1 MITKEMSEELVPV
14 LPESVRYLMDRGIK
28 PIVCG
33 EPIWDTLEGA
43 ARQKGYS
50 NEQVE
55 QMTAELA
62 LLLQKNAERTAVPRS
77 TGDRSVTAAH

>member
-1 MITKEMSEELVPV
+1 MIRRDISVEELVTI

-43 ARQKGYS
+43 ARPKGFSDERLDEMVRELSEFFQQKQ
-50 NEQVE
+50 NV
-55 QMTAELA
+55 LH
-62 LLLQKNAERTAVPRS
+62 P
-77 TGDRSVTAAH
+77 

>member
-1 MITKEMSEELVPV
+1 MIRRDISMEELVTI

-43 ARQKGYS
+43 ARAKGFS
-50 NEQVE
+50 DERIDEMVR
-55 QMTAELA
+55 ELSE
-62 LLLQKNAERTAVPRS
+62 LLQQKHTVLHP
-77 TGDRSVTAAH
+77 

>member
-1 MITKEMSEELVPV
+1 MIRRDISIEELVTI

-43 ARQKGYS
+43 ARAKGFS
-50 NEQVE
+50 DERIDEMVRE
-55 QMTAELA
+55 LAELFQ
-62 LLLQKNAERTAVPRS
+62 QKQNVLHP
-77 TGDRSVTAAH
+77 

>member
-1 MITKEMSEELVPV
+1 MIRRDISIEELVTI

-43 ARQKGYS
+43 ARAKGFS
-50 NEQVE
+50 DERIDEMVRE
-55 QMTAELA
+55 LAEL
-62 LLLQKNAERTAVPRS
+62 LQQKQNVLHP
-77 TGDRSVTAAH
+77 